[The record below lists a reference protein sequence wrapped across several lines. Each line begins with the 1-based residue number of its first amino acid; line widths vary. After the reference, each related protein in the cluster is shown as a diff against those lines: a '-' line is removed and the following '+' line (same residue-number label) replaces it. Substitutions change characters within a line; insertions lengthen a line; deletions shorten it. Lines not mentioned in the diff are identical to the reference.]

1 LTWVAKRLLEGGTIT
16 DGMEVPGVGKVSL
29 DGDVIKVDAMADI
42 TPQNVDSFGF

>member
-1 LTWVAKRLLEGGTIT
+1 
-16 DGMEVPGVGKVSL
+16 MEVPGVGKIAL